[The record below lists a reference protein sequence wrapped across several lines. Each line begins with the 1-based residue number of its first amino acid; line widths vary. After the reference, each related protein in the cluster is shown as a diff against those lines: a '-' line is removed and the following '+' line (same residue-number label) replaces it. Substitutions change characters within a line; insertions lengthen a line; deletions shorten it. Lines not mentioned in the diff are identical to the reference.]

1 MGVALTITVYVMMV
15 PVLWAALW
23 FVVSALIP
31 GYAKLNNKVTNPE
44 DRRCTVKT
52 AGKGIG

>member
-44 DRRCTVKT
+44 D
-52 AGKGIG
+52 